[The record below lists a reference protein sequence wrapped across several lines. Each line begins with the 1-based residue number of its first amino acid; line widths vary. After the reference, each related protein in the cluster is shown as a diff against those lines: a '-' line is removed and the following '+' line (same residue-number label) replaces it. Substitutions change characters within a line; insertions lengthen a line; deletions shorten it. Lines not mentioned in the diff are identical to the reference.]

1 MDEDIDIINTN
12 TRNEKIKNFF
22 LTNKNKLITFII
34 LTLSI
39 LIIFF
44 GYGEFKKNQKINIS
58 NLYNSTIL
66 EFNENTKIK
75 SLDTLIQIVN
85 EKDPTYSLLSLYFII
100 DNNLVNDRNKINDLF
115 DVLIKKTSLDEEIK
129 NLVIYKKGLFNA
141 DAINENELLNILD
154 PLVKSD
160 SVWKSHALYLIAE
173 FFYSKNEKLKSK
185 EFFNQIIDLK
195 NSNPKILQETQK
207 RLNRDFSG

>member
-115 DVLIKKTSLDEEIK
+115 DVLIEKTSLDEEIK